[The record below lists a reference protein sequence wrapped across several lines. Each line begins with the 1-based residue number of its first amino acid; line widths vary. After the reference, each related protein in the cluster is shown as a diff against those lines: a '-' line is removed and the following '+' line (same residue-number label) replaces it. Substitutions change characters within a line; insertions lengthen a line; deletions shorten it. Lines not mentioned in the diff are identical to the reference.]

1 MRQTPRST
9 ANWKYPA
16 EMFHRD
22 CAVGSQVIPFRR
34 VDVTRGPS
42 SMAAMT
48 LSVSRPSRQ
57 MATSPTFRMD
67 PSDLLDL
74 VPIDIEETEDAY
86 VVDLDLPNVGEDNV
100 QIELRGSEL
109 RIFGEFRERTRH
121 GILRRQSRRVGEFEY
136 LISLPGDLD
145 PDRVEASLEHGVL
158 QVWAPKAQS
167 AHPRRIDVHKSQ
179 KTPKPG
185 TMAQPSA
192 GQAGSSQAGAAQ
204 RSS

>member
-1 MRQTPRST
+1 
-9 ANWKYPA
+9 
-16 EMFHRD
+16 
-22 CAVGSQVIPFRR
+22 
-34 VDVTRGPS
+34 
-42 SMAAMT
+42 
-48 LSVSRPSRQ
+48 
-57 MATSPTFRMD
+57 MD

-100 QIELRGSEL
+100 QIELRGNEL
-109 RIFGEFRERTRH
+109 RIFGEFRYRQRH

-136 LISLPGDLD
+136 LIALPGDLD

-158 QVWAPKAQS
+158 QVWAPKADAGS
-167 AHPRRIDVHKSQ
+167 PRRIEVHK
-179 KTPKPG
+179 KTAGNHKMPQPGSMPKPG
-185 TMAQPSA
+185 AMAQPSA

>member
-1 MRQTPRST
+1 
-9 ANWKYPA
+9 
-16 EMFHRD
+16 
-22 CAVGSQVIPFRR
+22 
-34 VDVTRGPS
+34 
-42 SMAAMT
+42 
-48 LSVSRPSRQ
+48 
-57 MATSPTFRMD
+57 MD

-74 VPIDIEETEDAY
+74 AIPIDIEETEDAY

-109 RIFGEFRERTRH
+109 RIFGEFRDRQRH

-136 LISLPGDLD
+136 LVALPGDLD
-145 PDRVEASLEHGVL
+145 PDGVDASLEHGVL

-167 AHPRRIDVHKSQ
+167 AQPRRIDVHKSVKAPQ
-179 KTPKPG
+179 PG
-185 TMAQPSA
+185 NLAQPTA